1 MRAKR
6 DEQQQQAEIAAGEF
20 PPFLLARVR
29 GPVAPPLDGPCA
41 GQCGWHRSYCLHE
54 GSRTPGRY
62 GPTADGPRKAV
73 QLASHVERLVLRE
86 WSPEGVVESGE
97 RFWPV
102 AHVGVHLPA
111 GHLLSHLPLPSG
123 PLFLEGATWEDEL
136 VVGAVGACFE
146 ARPWSRSPPAA
157 AGPGGVDGLRDYF
170 APSHVPDPRG
180 RGYDPN
186 APAAS
191 ISGIYP

>member
-1 MRAKR
+1 MDAPWMHRGCTVDAPWMHHGTWMHHGCTTEMWMHHGCTWIHVDTRGYTWIHVDTRGYTWIHRA
-6 DEQQQQAEIAAGEF
+6 
-20 PPFLLARVR
+20 
-29 GPVAPPLDGPCA
+29 
-41 GQCGWHRSYCLHE
+41 
-54 GSRTPGRY
+54 GSR
-62 GPTADGPRKAV
+62 V
-73 QLASHVERLVLRE
+73 C
-86 WSPEGVVESGE
+86 SPS
-97 RFWPV
+97 
-102 AHVGVHLPA
+102 HVGVHLPA

-123 PLFLEGATWEDEL
+123 PLFLEGATLEDEL
-136 VVGAVGACFE
+136 DVGASFE

-186 APAAS
+186 ASAAS